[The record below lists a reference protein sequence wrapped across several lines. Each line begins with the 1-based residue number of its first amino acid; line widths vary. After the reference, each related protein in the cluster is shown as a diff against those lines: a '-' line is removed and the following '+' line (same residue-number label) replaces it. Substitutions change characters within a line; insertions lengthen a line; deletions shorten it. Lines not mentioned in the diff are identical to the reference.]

1 MGKQYEEFKEEARQ
15 VWEEQEK
22 ERIEAEKSQREND
35 VKNRD
40 RMQRMIADKDVYLDG
55 LLRERK
61 NIFEK
66 KLEEFNAMLSDERK
80 QRLGKR
86 IGLRKEDASG
96 CKRREMKSR
105 DVETKLLKEKEKRGR
120 QEKLRR
126 DKEELR
132 KRKRDV
138 LILKK
143 LNRRKEKRKGRLR
156 TDLQDKKR
164 KKGKRCRTGGTK
176 MVAIEVALGAEERQ
190 RRAEEEEKRR
200 A

>member
-1 MGKQYEEFKEEARQ
+1 MG
-15 VWEEQEK
+15 
-22 ERIEAEKSQREND
+22 
-35 VKNRD
+35 
-40 RMQRMIADKDVYLDG
+40 
-55 LLRERK
+55 
-61 NIFEK
+61 FEK

-80 QRLGKR
+80 QRLERGKR

-105 DVETKLLKEKEKRGR
+105 DVEMKLLKEKEKRGR

-126 DKEELR
+126 DKEEPR

-156 TDLQDKKR
+156 TD
-164 KKGKRCRTGGTK
+164 
-176 MVAIEVALGAEERQ
+176 
-190 RRAEEEEKRR
+190 
-200 A
+200 